1 MAARGVGHDDELEP
15 DDHPPEEPPSEPHD
29 RRFIGVVAVAAV
41 VGLAIRI
48 VVLVHSRWDVALGQ
62 DDAGYYARQGRLIS
76 QGARVHRPVRLP
88 LHRRAPGAAVGPAP
102 ARVLAPDGR
111 RRRRRARQRQRDA
124 PGRLRR
130 RQPRHRRDRL
140 LGREIAGRRV
150 GMIAAGIAALYPVW
164 WLSDS
169 LLQAEA
175 LYMPLVAGTLLLAYR
190 VWKRPSLGR
199 AAALGFVGALAAL
212 TRSEGVLLL
221 VLVAVCVL
229 LLRHGLA
236 GIRRF
241 QLLAVVLLVAAATV
255 APWLVYNATRFD
267 RPVLMSTNDG
277 ATLADTNCPAA
288 YSGPGLGLYIFQ
300 CHVPAVDESGDE
312 SDRARNLTEVGLR
325 YARDHADRLPVVVG
339 RPGRDGSGASS
350 VRSRRSMA
358 TCCTSGPTARVPHG
372 GRLLDRGDRRPRRVL
387 RAPAAASAD
396 LAAGGLPRGGDHH
409 RGHDVRDHPLPR
421 ARRRRVRHALRGDA
435 RGARQPHLPHDQP
448 GGAGRGVGRRLTA
461 RLTSPGARRCWWR
474 CVRRGRRRGR
484 RRPSTRAT

>member
-15 DDHPPEEPPSEPHD
+15 DDHPPEDHPPDEPPSEPHD

-62 DDAGYYARQGRLIS
+62 DDAGYYARQGRLIR
-76 QGARVHRPVRLP
+76 QGRGFIDPFAYLYTDGRLVRPSAQHPPAFSL
-88 LHRRAPGAAVGPAP
+88 LMAGADAVGLGS
-102 ARVLAPDGR
+102 VNGM
-111 RRRRRARQRQRDA
+111 
-124 PGRLRR
+124 RLVGCVVGSLGIVVIG
-130 RQPRHRRDRL
+130 L

-221 VLVAVCVL
+221 VLVAACVL

-241 QLLAVVLLVAAATV
+241 QLLTVVLLVAAATV

-300 CHVPAVDESGDE
+300 CHAPAVDESGDE
-312 SDRARNLTEVGLR
+312 SDRARRLTEVGLR
-325 YARDHADRLPVVVG
+325 YARDHAGRLPVVV
-339 RPGRDGSGASS
+339 A
-350 VRSRRSMA
+350 
-358 TCCTSGPTARVPHG
+358 ARV
-372 GRLLDRGDRRPRRVL
+372 GRVWGVFRPIDTIQADIVHTWSDGAAQLLAWSYALV
-387 RAPAAASAD
+387 AI
-396 LAAGGLPRGGDHH
+396 GGLVGFY
-409 RGHDVRDHPLPR
+409 VL
-421 ARRRRVRHALRGDA
+421 RRRRVPISPLVASLVAVTITAATTYGIIRFRVPGDVVFVTLFAVTLEALVSRTF
-435 RGARQPHLPHDQP
+435 P
-448 GGAGRGVGRRLTA
+448 T
-461 RLTSPGARRCWWR
+461 TS
-474 CVRRGRRRGR
+474 
-484 RRPSTRAT
+484 RAEPAEEWVAA

>member
-1 MAARGVGHDDELEP
+1 MAARGGHDDELEP
-15 DDHPPEEPPSEPHD
+15 DERPPEDRLPEGHD
-29 RRFIGVVAVAAV
+29 RRFIAVVVVAAV

-76 QGARVHRPVRLP
+76 QGRGFLDPFAYLYTDGRLVRPSAQHPPAFSL
-88 LHRRAPGAAVGPAP
+88 LMAAADAVGLGS
-102 ARVLAPDGR
+102 VNGM
-111 RRRRRARQRQRDA
+111 
-124 PGRLRR
+124 RLVGCVVGSVGIIVIG
-130 RQPRHRRDRL
+130 L
-140 LGREIAGRRV
+140 LGREIAGRKV
-150 GMIAAGIAALYPVW
+150 GMIAAGVAALYPVW

-190 VWKRPSLGR
+190 LWKRPSLGR

-221 VLVAVCVL
+221 VLVAACVL

-255 APWLVYNATRFD
+255 APWLAYNATRFD

-288 YSGPGLGLYIFQ
+288 YSGPGLGLYVFQ

-312 SDRARNLTEVGLR
+312 SDRARRLSDVGLR
-325 YARDHADRLPVVVG
+325 YARDHAERLPVVVAARVARVWG
-339 RPGRDGSGASS
+339 VFRPIQTIHGDILHEWSDGSAYVMVASYS
-350 VRSRRSMA
+350 VVA
-358 TCCTSGPTARVPHG
+358 
-372 GRLLDRGDRRPRRVL
+372 L
-387 RAPAAASAD
+387 
-396 LAAGGLPRGGDHH
+396 GGLVGFY
-409 RGHDVRDHPLPR
+409 VL
-421 ARRRRVRHALRGDA
+421 RRRRVPISPLVAALVAVTITAATTYGIIRFRVPGDVVFVTLFA
-435 RGARQPHLPHDQP
+435 VSVDALVSRTFPR
-448 GGAGRGVGRRLTA
+448 
-461 RLTSPGARRCWWR
+461 S
-474 CVRRGRRRGR
+474 
-484 RRPSTRAT
+484 SRAEPADEWVAA